1 MVLILVDTYGIRLSY
16 VIPMEYDY
24 HIFLKYLTFQTEN
37 LVFQIKKPSI
47 SIGNL
52 GFRSKN
58 EVFLNQKFE
67 ILSFS
72 HIDFEMLQSCS

>member
-1 MVLILVDTYGIRLSY
+1 
-16 VIPMEYDY
+16 MEYDH
-24 HIFLKYLTFQTEN
+24 HIFLKYLTFQTKN

-58 EVFLNQKFE
+58 EVFQNQKFE

-72 HIDFEMLQSCS
+72 HIDFEILQSCS